1 MKISTIKVGRRHRKE
16 LGDLTSLVASIQE
29 VGLLHPIV
37 VTPDNMLI
45 AGQRRL
51 EAFKQ
56 LGLDDIP
63 ATVVDLA
70 EVVRGEFAENAIRKD
85 FTPSEIDAIRRAL
98 EPQEKAAAEER
109 RTANLPNAK
118 VSHTAAGRS
127 VDKIGAFAGVSGR
140 TVEKI
145 KDVVDAA
152 EEEPERFGHLVE
164 EMDRAGN
171 VTGAHRK
178 LKQARDEAAVMSLE
192 PVEGRHKTLVIDP
205 PWDYEWLSLA
215 GRAAPG
221 YATMTHEE
229 LLALPVPDWAEDNC
243 HLYLWTTNNFITRA
257 ADLMKHWGFAHKTVL
272 TWVKPRWGLG
282 SYFRNSTEH
291 VLFGLRGELRTRAD
305 NIATHFEAPVSKHS
319 DKPDIF
325 YEIVQRASYPPFG
338 EAFQR
343 TERDGFSNL
352 FKVV

>member
-1 MKISTIKVGRRHRKE
+1 MKISSIHVGARHRKE
-16 LGDLTSLVASIQE
+16 LGNIATLVASIQE

-56 LGLDDIP
+56 LGRDDIP

-85 FTPSEIDAIRRAL
+85 FLPSEIDSIRVVL
-98 EPQEKAAAEER
+98 EPLEKAAAEKR
-109 RTANLPNAK
+109 MKAGTPAK
-118 VSHTAAGRS
+118 VSLGSGRA
-127 VDKIGAFAGVSGR
+127 VDKVGAFAGVSGR

-152 EEEPERFGHLVE
+152 KEEPERFGHLVD
-164 EMDRAGN
+164 EMDRTGK

-205 PWDYEWLSLA
+205 PWDYEGLSLA
-215 GRAAPG
+215 GTAAPS

-243 HLYLWTTNNFITRA
+243 HLYLWTTNNFIARA
-257 ADLMKHWGFAHKTVL
+257 ADLMAHWGFAHKTVL

-291 VLFGLRGELRTRAD
+291 VLFGVRGELRTRAD

-325 YEIVQRASYPPFG
+325 YDLVQRASYPPYG

-343 TERDGFSNL
+343 TKRDGFSNL
-352 FKVV
+352 FEERP